1 MKKNR
6 PAQVF
11 TVLTR
16 VEDADRMAGII
27 FKETST
33 LGIRRTDTRRDALH
47 RHMETV
53 NTAYGP
59 INVKVAQLPD
69 GGVRATPE
77 FDDCRKAA
85 EAHGVSLRVVTQE
98 AEHVAAHRF
107 GIPH

>member
-1 MKKNR
+1 
-6 PAQVF
+6 
-11 TVLTR
+11 VLTR

-27 FKETST
+27 FKETT
-33 LGIRRTDTRRDALH
+33 TF
-47 RHMETV
+47 
-53 NTAYGP
+53 YGP

-77 FDDCRKAA
+77 YEDCRKAT

-98 AEHVAAHRF
+98 AEHVTDHRF